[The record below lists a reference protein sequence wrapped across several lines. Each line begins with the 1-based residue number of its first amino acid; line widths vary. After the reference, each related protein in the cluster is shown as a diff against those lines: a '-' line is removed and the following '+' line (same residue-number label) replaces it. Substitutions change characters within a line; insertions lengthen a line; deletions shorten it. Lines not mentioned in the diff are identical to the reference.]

1 MVRSKSDQS
10 QNLSQK
16 TAGRRIPPEP
26 WRSGPAEGPINDH
39 QRGTKSSSLES
50 LPRSDA
56 VVALAT
62 LALAGVGRGPSRVSG
77 PDADSDCFQL

>member
-10 QNLSQK
+10 QNLSHK
-16 TAGRRIPPEP
+16 TAWRRIPPEP
-26 WRSGPAEGPINDH
+26 WSSGPSGPADGPTNDH
-39 QRGTKSSSLES
+39 QRGTKSSSQES

-62 LALAGVGRGPSRVSG
+62 LAWAGVGRGPSRGLRLLSAVS
-77 PDADSDCFQL
+77 